1 MELRLSL
8 KSIYYGW
15 WILIGAIIVQFL
27 AISVGQMVSGVFLD
41 PIVADLGI
49 KVWKFSAAISVSTAM
64 GGITLIF
71 LGPMIDRVGP
81 RRIMLTGALICSI
94 GLIGISFQSK
104 FWQFFLLQILSSAFG
119 WTLFGPLI
127 ISPIITK
134 WFVVKRGWALAIGSI
149 GVSLGGIITP
159 ITMTTIVDMFNWRI
173 GYLVLSVVVFVVIP
187 PIALMMR
194 RQPEDLGLLPD
205 GIKTN
210 KATSQKENK
219 ANEAILK
226 DTIQTYTRSEAIKTS
241 GFWLLSIGYGLNAA
255 ALSSIALHA
264 IPFSTTIGFTRSLGA
279 SGLGINGLGNLI
291 SKIFWGWG
299 LQNFDSRRLA
309 GTAFSISS
317 LGVLIM
323 IAAGVTQNSAFLLCG
338 FFLYGFGFGGT
349 IPISEFLWARYF
361 GRQNIASIRSL
372 GRPVTIIFG
381 TCGPIATGL
390 WFDMAGSYT
399 IAFIALATAYIL
411 GAITINIS
419 KPPIV
424 LK

>member
-1 MELRLSL
+1 MKLSLSL

-27 AISVGQMVSGVFLD
+27 AISVGQMVSGVFLE

-49 KVWKFSAAISVSTAM
+49 RVWQFSAAISVSTAM
-64 GGITLIF
+64 GGISLIF
-71 LGPMIDRVGP
+71 LGPTVDRLGP
-81 RRIMLTGALICSI
+81 RRIMLAGALICSI
-94 GLIGISFQSK
+94 GLIGISLQSK
-104 FWQFFLLQILSSAFG
+104 FWQFFMLQMLSSAFG
-119 WTLFGPLI
+119 WTLFGPLV

-159 ITMTTIVDMFNWRI
+159 IAMTAIVDMFSWRI
-173 GYLVLSVVVFVVIP
+173 GYSVLAVVVFVVIP
-187 PIALMMR
+187 PIALIMR
-194 RQPEDLGLLPD
+194 RQPEDLGLQPD
-205 GIKTN
+205 GIEINNTTNQEVSKT
-210 KATSQKENK
+210 
-219 ANEAILK
+219 NEAILQ
-226 DTIQTYTRSEAIKTS
+226 DTKQTYTRSQAIKTS
-241 GFWLLSIGYGLNAA
+241 GFWLLAIGYGMNAA

-264 IPFSTTIGFTRSLGA
+264 IPFSTTIGFSRSLGA
-279 SGLGINGLGNLI
+279 SGLGINGIGNLI

-317 LGVLIM
+317 VGVLIM
-323 IAAGVTQNSAFLLCG
+323 IAAGLTENSVILLVG

-361 GRQNIASIRSL
+361 GRQNIAGIRSL

-381 TCGPIATGL
+381 MCGPIATGL
-390 WFDMAGSYT
+390 WFDMVGTYT
-399 IAFIALATAYIL
+399 LAFLALSGIYIL

-419 KPPIV
+419 KPPSA

>member
-49 KVWKFSAAISVSTAM
+49 KVWQFSAAISVSTAM

-119 WTLFGPLI
+119 GTLFGPLI

-173 GYLVLSVVVFVVIP
+173 GYLVLSVVVFVVIHL
-187 PIALMMR
+187 IFMQSCTM
-194 RQPEDLGLLPD
+194 
-205 GIKTN
+205 
-210 KATSQKENK
+210 
-219 ANEAILK
+219 
-226 DTIQTYTRSEAIKTS
+226 
-241 GFWLLSIGYGLNAA
+241 
-255 ALSSIALHA
+255 SS
-264 IPFSTTIGFTRSLGA
+264 
-279 SGLGINGLGNLI
+279 
-291 SKIFWGWG
+291 
-299 LQNFDSRRLA
+299 
-309 GTAFSISS
+309 
-317 LGVLIM
+317 
-323 IAAGVTQNSAFLLCG
+323 
-338 FFLYGFGFGGT
+338 
-349 IPISEFLWARYF
+349 
-361 GRQNIASIRSL
+361 
-372 GRPVTIIFG
+372 
-381 TCGPIATGL
+381 
-390 WFDMAGSYT
+390 
-399 IAFIALATAYIL
+399 
-411 GAITINIS
+411 
-419 KPPIV
+419 
-424 LK
+424 